1 MFVFL
6 QEEGHNFGIDWGGP
20 VSYDNS
26 DECITIPETPNPL
39 TRADMAE
46 LQTTILNQE
55 SSTQYGIDT
64 YEQVLQFV
72 SSKLGCL

>member
-6 QEEGHNFGIDWGGP
+6 QEEGRNFGIDWGGP
-20 VSYDNS
+20 VSYDN

-39 TRADMAE
+39 TRADMME

-64 YEQVLQFV
+64 YEQVLEFV
-72 SSKLGCL
+72 SSRCL